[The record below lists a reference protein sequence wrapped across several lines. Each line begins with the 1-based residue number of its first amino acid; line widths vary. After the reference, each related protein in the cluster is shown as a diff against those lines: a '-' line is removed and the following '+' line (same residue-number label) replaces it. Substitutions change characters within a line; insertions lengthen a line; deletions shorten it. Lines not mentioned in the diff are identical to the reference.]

1 MDIKTLLRLQGVK
14 SMELSKAL
22 HFLYKLKYF
31 WTCPGMENI
40 IEILSAEKAPKKRNT
55 FCVNFLIFGYAFAD
69 FRTGCAGISRRYFY
83 ARLIGTSVRCL
94 DSGVVRITP
103 TCFMQHMERAP
114 AMEAPIATSAAT
126 FSLEC
131 QRNKGFTL

>member
-31 WTCPGMENI
+31 WTCLGMENI

-55 FCVNFLIFGYAFAD
+55 ESLCGAGVAVYFESPFLDETGY
-69 FRTGCAGISRRYFY
+69 I
-83 ARLIGTSVRCL
+83 
-94 DSGVVRITP
+94 
-103 TCFMQHMERAP
+103 
-114 AMEAPIATSAAT
+114 
-126 FSLEC
+126 
-131 QRNKGFTL
+131 